1 MMSCQRDYVTPRGER
16 FLAVRLFLPNIAFAL
31 FYTHLRLCQRKVEMS
46 AFPQSDQTQQPSF
59 LSLMSSGAVILISWR
74 PCANEGRFPMM
85 GAQPLLG
92 GRA

>member
-1 MMSCQRDYVTPRGER
+1 MMSCQRDYVAPRGQR

-59 LSLMSSGAVILISWR
+59 LSLLSSGDAILISRR
-74 PCANEGRFPMM
+74 PCANDARFPMM
-85 GAQPLLG
+85 GAEPLLG
-92 GRA
+92 GQV